1 MKLANMYYLAFP
13 NDPTLSKALSFEVYF
28 FESGQT
34 FLLTQSAFHGFAK
47 GFGNLVSLDEIGTIW
62 FSVPIMSGW

>member
-1 MKLANMYYLAFP
+1 MKPANVYYLALP
-13 NDPTLSKALSFEVYF
+13 NDPTLGKALSFEVDF

-47 GFGNLVSLDEIGTIW
+47 GFGNLDEIGTIW
-62 FSVPIMSGW
+62 FSVPIMSGR